1 MHALGAVFGGDR
13 DPQQPLL
20 IGSVKTNIGHLG
32 GAAGVTGL
40 IKLVLSLH
48 HRTIPKHLHFRN
60 PSPHI
65 AWSDLPLRV
74 PTQAMAWEPI
84 SGRRIGGVSSF
95 GFSGTNA
102 HIVVEEA
109 PAAVAQPAQ
118 TTHRPA
124 SLMTLSARD
133 ENALTELA
141 ARYAAS
147 LEGRGAD
154 ELADICFTANT
165 GRAHFAQR
173 ATISAHSIGELRAG
187 LIALSQRS
195 EREGLRT
202 TRVVRRDPPRIAF
215 LFTGQGAQYVGMA
228 RELYDAAPVFR
239 AALDR
244 CAQGLALSLNRPLLE
259 VLFPAEGQATPIDDT
274 GYTQPALF
282 AVEYALCELWRSC
295 GVTPN
300 IVMGHSV
307 GEVVAACV
315 AGVMTL
321 DDALRLIA
329 QRGRLMQ
336 SLPAGGAMAAIN
348 AAEDRVAKALA
359 PYRTQLAIAATNTP
373 DQTVISGAA
382 EAVQKLCAELAG
394 QGVRCTPLTVSH
406 AFHSPLV
413 DPILDAFEREAASV
427 HYSPPRVRLIS
438 NLTGLLADAA
448 ALTRPG
454 YWRRHVR
461 EAVRFGE
468 GLKSLA
474 ALSPDCI
481 IEIGPHP
488 TLIGFASAVFGNT
501 SPMLI
506 PSLRKGRSDWEQ
518 MQDALASL
526 YLAGAQINWRG
537 VDEGCP
543 RSIVDLPP
551 YPFQRERYWFQAQ
564 RPVAA
569 TMRGRATGH
578 PILGTRLRSA
588 ASQVIFDSRVSAD
601 TPAFV
606 RQHRV
611 QDHLVMP
618 ATAYLDTLLCA
629 ARELLGTDR
638 VCVENVTVQEA
649 MLLDDDGASR
659 RVQLVC
665 EPPRDGL
672 LAVTLSSAPDDDDP
686 GVEDA
691 DSWVGHVTASLA
703 VGELAATAGASLAEL
718 RAQCHQPLA
727 VDEFYAGF
735 ARRGLDFGEGFR
747 ALRKLHVGEKQALG
761 EVELAAD
768 LARDAA
774 TYRMHPVLLDGCLQV
789 LAAALADESEE
800 LLYLPIGFGR
810 YALHGQPGTRCFSHV
825 VVEAG
830 GGESRRAN
838 IRIFAEDACLVAE
851 LTDVQLKRV
860 SRDALGS
867 LGERWLDEALFETR
881 WQAATGSSAQ
891 HVSIPSLVKAAS
903 DAVGDLRRS
912 AELDAYDEFL
922 PQLESLCADYV
933 VQAMTRLGWQ
943 PQVGDRVDAQA
954 LAQRLR
960 IAPRHH
966 RLFGRLLAKLAQA
979 GHLAGDAQALTVQRV
994 LPSVDPATQLE
1005 RLGAEFPCGLVE
1017 LEFTGR
1023 VGAEFTQALRDERE
1037 PMQLLFPGGSLDTAE
1052 RLYRDTP
1059 TAKFYNGLMAEAM
1072 AAAAARPA
1080 GRPLRILEIGGGTGG
1095 TTAHVVPRLASSNVK
1110 YTFTD
1115 IGPLFVAK
1123 ARERFGGRPFM
1134 RFEVFDLER
1143 EPQAQGL
1150 EPASFDIVIASNVI
1164 HATAD
1169 LRRTLARVRQLLAPG
1184 GVLSMLEVTAPQR
1197 WFDLTVGLTE
1207 GWWAFSDTEIRPDY
1221 ATVPRERWFALL
1233 ADCGFDAVAALP
1245 PGDGHQG
1252 ALALQAMLLARA
1264 ATWVAPSTAWLL
1276 LSDAGDVASALAAR
1290 LRERGDRCTLV
1301 RPGDAYSMD
1310 GDVAVIRPTVAAD
1323 HRRVLADLRAAGRS
1337 IHGALHAWSLDVTAW
1352 DRMTPTE
1359 LSLAQTQGAVSAT
1372 LLAQALVA
1380 ENPTPRLWIVSRGGQ
1395 QADALDASLD
1405 PAQAPAWGLAK
1416 ALALEHP
1423 ELHCV
1428 CCDLDPAA
1436 PAARSMRCLP
1446 SWASPALKRR
1456 WLGAGVSV
1464 ASRDW
1469 VACAF
1474 RKRPTSRGPRNRSGS
1489 FPRPKVRS
1497 IASICSRW
1505 YGSHPAPARW
1515 RSRSRP
1521 RA

>member
-1 MHALGAVFGGDR
+1 
-13 DPQQPLL
+13 
-20 IGSVKTNIGHLG
+20 
-32 GAAGVTGL
+32 
-40 IKLVLSLH
+40 
-48 HRTIPKHLHFRN
+48 
-60 PSPHI
+60 
-65 AWSDLPLRV
+65 
-74 PTQAMAWEPI
+74 
-84 SGRRIGGVSSF
+84 
-95 GFSGTNA
+95 
-102 HIVVEEA
+102 
-109 PAAVAQPAQ
+109 
-118 TTHRPA
+118 
-124 SLMTLSARD
+124 
-133 ENALTELA
+133 
-141 ARYAAS
+141 
-147 LEGRGAD
+147 
-154 ELADICFTANT
+154 
-165 GRAHFAQR
+165 
-173 ATISAHSIGELRAG
+173 
-187 LIALSQRS
+187 
-195 EREGLRT
+195 
-202 TRVVRRDPPRIAF
+202 
-215 LFTGQGAQYVGMA
+215 
-228 RELYDAAPVFR
+228 
-239 AALDR
+239 
-244 CAQGLALSLNRPLLE
+244 
-259 VLFPAEGQATPIDDT
+259 
-274 GYTQPALF
+274 
-282 AVEYALCELWRSC
+282 
-295 GVTPN
+295 
-300 IVMGHSV
+300 MGHSV

-336 SLPAGGAMAAIN
+336 SLPAGGAMAAVN

-359 PYRTQLAIAATNTP
+359 PYRAQLAIAATNSP

-438 NLTGLLADAA
+438 NLTGSVADAT
-448 ALTRPG
+448 ALTRPD

-501 SPMLI
+501 SPTLI

-537 VDEGCP
+537 VDGGCP

-588 ASQVIFDSRVSAD
+588 ASQAIFESRVSAD
-601 TPAFV
+601 TPAYV

-611 QDHLVMP
+611 QDHVVMP

-629 ARELLGTDR
+629 ARELLGIDR

-659 RVQLVC
+659 SVQLVC
-665 EPPRDGL
+665 EPQRDGL

-686 GVEDA
+686 DVEDA
-691 DSWVGHVTASLA
+691 DSWVRHVTASLA
-703 VGELAATAGASLAEL
+703 AGELAATAGASLAEL

-768 LARDAA
+768 LARDAG

-789 LAAALADESEE
+789 LAAALAGESEE
-800 LLYLPIGFGR
+800 LLYVPIGFGR

-825 VVEAG
+825 VVQAG

-838 IRIFAEDACLVAE
+838 IRVFAEDACLLAE

-860 SRDALGS
+860 SRDALGRL

-891 HVSIPSLVKAAS
+891 HVSISSLVKAAS

-922 PQLESLCADYV
+922 PRLESLCADYV

-943 PQVGDRVDAQA
+943 PQVGDKVDARA

-966 RLFGRLLAKLAQA
+966 RLFGRLLAILAEA

-1023 VGAEFTQALRDERE
+1023 VAAEFAEALRDERE
-1037 PMQLLFPGGSLDTAE
+1037 PMELLFPGGSLDTAE

-1059 TAKFYNGLMAEAM
+1059 TAQVLQRPDGRGNGGGGSAAGGQ
-1072 AAAAARPA
+1072 AAAYLGDRRGHRRHDGARGAAAGVFERGVHLHRHRPA
-1080 GRPLRILEIGGGTGG
+1080 
-1095 TTAHVVPRLASSNVK
+1095 
-1110 YTFTD
+1110 
-1115 IGPLFVAK
+1115 
-1123 ARERFGGRPFM
+1123 
-1134 RFEVFDLER
+1134 
-1143 EPQAQGL
+1143 
-1150 EPASFDIVIASNVI
+1150 
-1164 HATAD
+1164 
-1169 LRRTLARVRQLLAPG
+1169 LRRQGERALR
-1184 GVLSMLEVTAPQR
+1184 
-1197 WFDLTVGLTE
+1197 
-1207 GWWAFSDTEIRPDY
+1207 RPS
-1221 ATVPRERWFALL
+1221 VH
-1233 ADCGFDAVAALP
+1233 ALP
-1245 PGDGHQG
+1245 G
-1252 ALALQAMLLARA
+1252 
-1264 ATWVAPSTAWLL
+1264 
-1276 LSDAGDVASALAAR
+1276 
-1290 LRERGDRCTLV
+1290 V
-1301 RPGDAYSMD
+1301 RPGARTAGPGPGACVLRHRHRLERDPCD
-1310 GDVAVIRPTVAAD
+1310 GRSAAHAHARSPTAGAGRRALNAGSHRAAALVRS
-1323 HRRVLADLRAAGRS
+1323 HRRPHRG
-1337 IHGALHAWSLDVTAW
+1337 
-1352 DRMTPTE
+1352 
-1359 LSLAQTQGAVSAT
+1359 
-1372 LLAQALVA
+1372 LV
-1380 ENPTPRLWIVSRGGQ
+1380 
-1395 QADALDASLD
+1395 
-1405 PAQAPAWGLAK
+1405 GL
-1416 ALALEHP
+1416 
-1423 ELHCV
+1423 
-1428 CCDLDPAA
+1428 
-1436 PAARSMRCLP
+1436 
-1446 SWASPALKRR
+1446 
-1456 WLGAGVSV
+1456 
-1464 ASRDW
+1464 
-1469 VACAF
+1469 
-1474 RKRPTSRGPRNRSGS
+1474 
-1489 FPRPKVRS
+1489 
-1497 IASICSRW
+1497 
-1505 YGSHPAPARW
+1505 
-1515 RSRSRP
+1515 
-1521 RA
+1521 